1 MERGKKM
8 EKLFITF
15 RSEED
20 IIAFVEVCCEYDDA
34 IDIRV
39 GKMLT
44 DAKSILGMLLL
55 KTGETFEIEYGC
67 YDSEDNY
74 SQFREEI
81 LKKFQV
87 TVKGEPDKRTSMANL

>member
-1 MERGKKM
+1 M

-34 IDIRV
+34 TDIRA

-67 YDSEDNY
+67 YDREDNY

-87 TVKGEPDKRTSMANL
+87 TVKGEPDKRTSMAGL

>member
-1 MERGKKM
+1 MERGERM

-15 RSEED
+15 RSEDD
-20 IIAFVEVCCEYDDA
+20 IIAFVEVCCAYDDA

-55 KTGETFEIEYGC
+55 KTGESFEIEYGC

-74 SQFREEI
+74 RQFRTEI
-81 LKKFQV
+81 LSKFQV
-87 TVKGEPDKRTSMANL
+87 TVKGEADRRTSMANG

>member
-1 MERGKKM
+1 M

-34 IDIRV
+34 IDIRA

-44 DAKSILGMLLL
+44 DA
-55 KTGETFEIEYGC
+55 
-67 YDSEDNY
+67 
-74 SQFREEI
+74 
-81 LKKFQV
+81 
-87 TVKGEPDKRTSMANL
+87 TSLVHTPSV